1 MKSYIVINSSIYSKY
16 KEDILPLNAR
26 LFCDENFY
34 SLDSYNV
41 PLDLKGIENYLI
53 FIDEIEVYT
62 TSTFIDFVNI
72 LLILD
77 FLKTKEY
84 KGKVIINYV
93 MFSSNKLKDS
103 ILVNTTLTNNEYDNV
118 ADFLLSLK
126 NKEEIKNFNI
136 KLPGSIN
143 YINFYNMLVD
153 SNKFIVTLQD
163 VIDECDEDIDEVTN
177 YLFDNYS
184 NMGLSKEFYLEY
196 LKKYMWG

>member
-34 SLDSYNV
+34 NLDSYNV
-41 PLDLKGIENYLI
+41 SLDLKGIENYLI

-84 KGKVIINYV
+84 KGKVKVNYV
-93 MFSSNKLKDS
+93 MFNSNKLKDS

-136 KLPGSIN
+136 RLPGSIN

-153 SNKFIVTLQD
+153 SDKFIMTLQD
-163 VIDECDEDIDEVTN
+163 VIDECDEDIDEVTD

-196 LKKYMWG
+196 LKKYM

>member
-34 SLDSYNV
+34 NLDSYNV

-93 MFSSNKLKDS
+93 MFSSKKLKDS

-153 SNKFIVTLQD
+153 SDKFIMTLQD
-163 VIDECDEDIDEVTN
+163 VIDECDEDIDEVTD

-196 LKKYMWG
+196 LKKYM

>member
-34 SLDSYNV
+34 NLDSYNV

-84 KGKVIINYV
+84 KGKVKVNYV
-93 MFSSNKLKDS
+93 MFNSNKLKDS

-118 ADFLLSLK
+118 ADFLLSFK

-136 KLPGSIN
+136 RLPGSIN

-153 SNKFIVTLQD
+153 SDKFIMTLQD
-163 VIDECDEDIDEVTN
+163 VIDECDEDIDEVTD

-196 LKKYMWG
+196 LKKYM

>member
-34 SLDSYNV
+34 NLDSYNV

-93 MFSSNKLKDS
+93 MLSSKKLKDS

-153 SNKFIVTLQD
+153 SDKFIMTLQD
-163 VIDECDEDIDEVTN
+163 VIDECDEDIDEVTD

-196 LKKYMWG
+196 LKKYM

>member
-34 SLDSYNV
+34 NLDSYNV

-84 KGKVIINYV
+84 KGKVKVNYV
-93 MFSSNKLKDS
+93 MFNSNKLKDS

-153 SNKFIVTLQD
+153 SDKFIMTLQD
-163 VIDECDEDIDEVTN
+163 VIDECDEDIDEVTD

-196 LKKYMWG
+196 LKKYM

>member
-34 SLDSYNV
+34 NLDSYNV

-153 SNKFIVTLQD
+153 SDKFIMTLQD
-163 VIDECDEDIDEVTN
+163 VIDECDEDIDEVTD

-196 LKKYMWG
+196 LKKYM

>member
-34 SLDSYNV
+34 NLDSYNV
-41 PLDLKGIENYLI
+41 PLDLKGIENYII

-84 KGKVIINYV
+84 KGKVKVNYV
-93 MFSSNKLKDS
+93 MFNSNKLKDS

-153 SNKFIVTLQD
+153 SDKFIMTLQD
-163 VIDECDEDIDEVTN
+163 VIDECDEDIDEVTD

-196 LKKYMWG
+196 LKKYM

>member
-34 SLDSYNV
+34 NLDSYNV

-93 MFSSNKLKDS
+93 MLSSKKLKDS

-153 SNKFIVTLQD
+153 SDKFIMTLQD
-163 VIDECDEDIDEVTN
+163 VIDECDEDIDEVTD

-196 LKKYMWG
+196 LKNYM

>member
-1 MKSYIVINSSIYSKY
+1 MKSYIVINSSVYSKY

-34 SLDSYNV
+34 NLESYNV

-93 MFSSNKLKDS
+93 MFSSKKLKDS

-153 SNKFIVTLQD
+153 SDKFIMTLQD
-163 VIDECDEDIDEVTN
+163 VIDECDEDIDEVTD

-196 LKKYMWG
+196 LKKYM

>member
-1 MKSYIVINSSIYSKY
+1 MITY
-16 KEDILPLNAR
+16 
-26 LFCDENFY
+26 
-34 SLDSYNV
+34 
-41 PLDLKGIENYLI
+41 
-53 FIDEIEVYT
+53 
-62 TSTFIDFVNI
+62 

-84 KGKVIINYV
+84 KGKVKVNYV
-93 MFSSNKLKDS
+93 MFNSNKLKDS

-118 ADFLLSLK
+118 ADILLSLK

-153 SNKFIVTLQD
+153 SDKFIMTLQD
-163 VIDECDEDIDEVTN
+163 VIDECDEDIDEVTD

-196 LKKYMWG
+196 LKKYM

>member
-34 SLDSYNV
+34 NLDSYNV

-62 TSTFIDFVNI
+62 TSTFINI

-84 KGKVIINYV
+84 KGKVKVNYV
-93 MFSSNKLKDS
+93 MFNSNKLKDS

-153 SNKFIVTLQD
+153 SDKFIMTLQD
-163 VIDECDEDIDEVTN
+163 VIDECDEDIDEVTD

-196 LKKYMWG
+196 LKKYM

>member
-34 SLDSYNV
+34 NLDSYNV

-118 ADFLLSLK
+118 ADFLFSLK

-153 SNKFIVTLQD
+153 SDKFIMTLQD
-163 VIDECDEDIDEVTN
+163 VIDECDEDIDEVTD

>member
-34 SLDSYNV
+34 NLDSYNI

-84 KGKVIINYV
+84 KGKVKINYV
-93 MFSSNKLKDS
+93 MFNSNKLKDS

-153 SNKFIVTLQD
+153 SDKFIMTLQD
-163 VIDECDEDIDEVTN
+163 VIDECDEDIDEVTD

-196 LKKYMWG
+196 LKKYM

>member
-34 SLDSYNV
+34 NLDSYNV

-84 KGKVIINYV
+84 KGKVKINYV
-93 MFSSNKLKDS
+93 MFNSNKLKDS

-153 SNKFIVTLQD
+153 SDKFIMTLQD
-163 VIDECDEDIDEVTN
+163 VIDECDEDIDEVTD

-196 LKKYMWG
+196 LKKYM

>member
-1 MKSYIVINSSIYSKY
+1 MKSYNVINSSIYSKY

-34 SLDSYNV
+34 NLDSYNV

-93 MFSSNKLKDS
+93 MLSSKKLKDS

-153 SNKFIVTLQD
+153 SDKFIMTLQD
-163 VIDECDEDIDEVTN
+163 VIDECDEDIDEVTD

-196 LKKYMWG
+196 LKKYM